1 MFTHKL
7 GILTVIKNK
16 TLMLIL
22 GIVLLLVGGFLQ
34 IKSPISSADINL
46 CQREVAVRY
55 GSSND
60 STKKMLSDKCESDVG
75 YVALMTSDASS
86 ANQAAQ
92 VISAANSSSLG
103 SGMLS
108 LFLLGVGLVFTLV
121 GAVAV
126 IAQRRNARKKLSIK

>member
-1 MFTHKL
+1 M
-7 GILTVIKNK
+7 
-16 TLMLIL
+16 
-22 GIVLLLVGGFLQ
+22 Q

>member
-1 MFTHKL
+1 M
-7 GILTVIKNK
+7 IKNK